1 MRSLSFLWAAR
12 WPALALAATL
22 AACASPGTVPPEAG
36 TATTPPATQR
46 AAPRSAA
53 GVSPILELGLIQRQ
67 ARMHFYDRASREG
80 AAIRVQLLD
89 APPDVRWER
98 VQRRNET
105 RGETFSMA
113 VSRQVFDVASAMW
126 EPPDEDEIREHG
138 IEVLAQR

>member
-1 MRSLSFLWAAR
+1 M
-12 WPALALAATL
+12 
-22 AACASPGTVPPEAG
+22 
-36 TATTPPATQR
+36 
-46 AAPRSAA
+46 
-53 GVSPILELGLIQRQ
+53 
-67 ARMHFYDRASREG
+67 
-80 AAIRVQLLD
+80 QLLD

-105 RGETFSMA
+105 RGETFSMV